1 MYFYAYYCSFHIRK
15 NPATEGFSACGGSL
29 QRHHSPPTQCDP
41 ARRAF
46 YFAGKFNEVSCKA
59 KNSPVSGLML
69 FTGESCFTYCF
80 ISVLFLITSALL
92 FLPALSVP
100 PQYL

>member
-1 MYFYAYYCSFHIRK
+1 MYFYAFHCTFH
-15 NPATEGFSACGGSL
+15 TE
-29 QRHHSPPTQCDP
+29 
-41 ARRAF
+41 
-46 YFAGKFNEVSCKA
+46 
-59 KNSPVSGLML
+59 NSPVSGLML
-69 FTGESCFTYCF
+69 FTGESCFTYFF